1 MGRIAKHTDL
11 SWEVPGLRA
20 DVDVPLEYP
29 AFLVPDVVTW
39 ANAEW
44 HDDPDRERR
53 DGSPASHRLKPLSAE
68 GLTTFTAVSPSRA
81 IPRRVSAP
89 GCTSLT
95 AEESASAT
103 ALSYPAAA

>member
-29 AFLVPDVVTW
+29 AFLVPDVVAW

-44 HDDPDRERR
+44 HDDRDRERR
-53 DGSPASHRLKPLSAE
+53 DGSPASHRLKPLSAV
-68 GLTTFTAVSPSRA
+68 LAR
-81 IPRRVSAP
+81 IPLSHGRRRTRRVR
-89 GCTSLT
+89 
-95 AEESASAT
+95 
-103 ALSYPAAA
+103 